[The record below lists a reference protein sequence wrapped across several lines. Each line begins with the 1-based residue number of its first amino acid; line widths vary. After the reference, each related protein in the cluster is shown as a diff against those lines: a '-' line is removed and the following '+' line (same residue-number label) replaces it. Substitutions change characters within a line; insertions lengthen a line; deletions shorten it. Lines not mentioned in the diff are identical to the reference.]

1 MLQDEV
7 RVQTN
12 AQVFL
17 EGISFTWG
25 ACEVSQVLP
34 ISTTTPADAAQQLT
48 GLKLQKVSLTPDYN
62 GNAPTAPFANAE
74 SANWLS
80 VELYS

>member
-1 MLQDEV
+1 MLQDEG
-7 RVQTN
+7 RVPTN

-48 GLKLQKVSLTPDYN
+48 GLKLQKVSLTPNQN
-62 GNAPTAPFANAE
+62 GNAPTAPFANA
-74 SANWLS
+74 AS
-80 VELYS
+80 VDWSSIELYS